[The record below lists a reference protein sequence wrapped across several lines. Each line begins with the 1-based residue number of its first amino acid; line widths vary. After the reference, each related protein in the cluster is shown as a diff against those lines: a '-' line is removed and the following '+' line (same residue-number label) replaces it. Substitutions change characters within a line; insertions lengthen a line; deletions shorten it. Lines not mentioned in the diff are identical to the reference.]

1 VAGITPWVNKTH
13 PVKDGEQVKATIT
26 NRPSSELQQRTQHLK
41 DRLDSLQAGEAIVT
55 YNASLD
61 TSVLVGHAVY
71 WDVTTLSYKP
81 ALAKVEFNNLLGGY
95 VIAQSSYVVGICVN
109 KTTNTVGDII
119 ITGILRSFDFTNGIG
134 SAGDTVASAGA
145 YYLSSSQPGKYT
157 LQKPAV
163 GIYVCFLRGDGVAHV
178 NPTPREVLENHI
190 HYVFDLFAKP
200 SGTITCPASGYE
212 YAFTTVDREDTGWL
226 PTAPIDPPL
235 TGDTVINTPTIDMAS
250 TAGVLV
256 GHYISGS
263 GIPLGARV
271 VSIVPNGS
279 IDIDLNATATALAV
293 SLTFQNFSTFP
304 VGASYGYNMD
314 THNALKLVW
323 PPVPL
328 DQAYLEI
335 DGMGVDSSK
344 YIFDLSNIWWKD
356 ECYGRG
362 PWPIEP
368 EATCVVDTPGVPD
381 PECVKDPP
389 LVEEGYV
396 KRDTKTM
403 NMRLYF
409 TKMVFKT
416 ASSVVTS
423 LTPAPGS
430 PITLTCDGEPAIRG
444 DLIIDINLGGAII
457 PGNTSFTALKDV
469 TGVTFEEGY
478 VVTGLKNID
487 GTITIGIPDVL
498 KGTQTIADGFY
509 RGELT
514 ISAPNPSTLQ
524 REGNIEL
531 SALNGVREDNDG
543 NVFFLSLPKSQNTS
557 LVGKIGIPRTNLPTN
572 PMIKL
577 HFWLL
582 ARIATPAVL
591 PDLTLTVEK
600 VPKPKATCVGAKQNL
615 STKIIETPE
624 ILDFTTCGPLSNNDY
639 IEVESGLFSLVDTVP
654 NPDSTYG
661 EIYFTLA
668 RSGFSDGYLGDV
680 GILRMG
686 FVISS

>member
-1 VAGITPWVNKTH
+1 VAGITPWVSKTH

-55 YNASLD
+55 YNVSLD

-109 KTTNTVGDII
+109 KSTSTVGDII
-119 ITGILRSFDFTNGIG
+119 LTGILRDFDFTNGIG
-134 SAGDTVASAGA
+134 SAGDTVSTSGA
-145 YYLSSSQPGKYT
+145 YYLSSSQAGKYT
-157 LQKPAV
+157 PQKPAV

-200 SGTITCPASGYE
+200 SGTVTCPASGYE

-235 TGDTVINTPTIDMAS
+235 TGDTTVDDPEIDMAS

-256 GHYISGS
+256 GHYITGT

-271 VSIVPNGS
+271 VSIVPNTS
-279 IDIDLNATATALAV
+279 ITFDLNATATALAV

-368 EATCVVDTPGVPD
+368 EASCVIDTPGSPD
-381 PECVKDPP
+381 PDCIKDPA

-396 KRDTKTM
+396 KRDPKTM
-403 NMRLYF
+403 KMRLYF
-409 TKMVFKT
+409 TKMIFKT

-444 DLIIDINLGGAII
+444 DLEIDINLGAGIV

-478 VVTGLKNID
+478 VVTGLKNTD

-498 KGTQTIADGFY
+498 KGTLDGFF

-543 NVFFLSLPKSQNTS
+543 NIFFLSMPELQNTS
-557 LVGKIGIPRTNLPTN
+557 LVGRIGIPRTNLPTA
-572 PMIKL
+572 PLMKL

-582 ARIATPAVL
+582 ARISVAAIL
-591 PDLTLTVEK
+591 PDLTLSVEK
-600 VPKPKATCVGAKQNL
+600 VPKPKSTCVGTKQNL
-615 STKIIETPE
+615 STKDIET
-624 ILDFTTCGPLSNNDY
+624 LTTLTFAPCGTLANNDY
-639 IEVESGLFSLVDTVP
+639 IEVESDSFSLTDLT
-654 NPDSTYG
+654 DSRTYG
-661 EIYFTLA
+661 EVYFVLSRTGSA
-668 RSGFSDGYLGDV
+668 DGYSGDV